1 MPSRTSAWRRLI
13 RASASAPTVRTRA
26 PRAAWRRRVA
36 SSASGSTGRATG
48 STRPRGS
55 ARPVAGV
62 ARQPQTRALEPASR
76 SVASAASAPRAA
88 RLTTTHVGDVAPRDS
103 SAASPAGTT
112 VTCRP
117 SPAAA
122 AHAGSSSTTTTCT
135 GPSGCRGAAVAASG
149 AASGASPAARRLGI
163 RVRRR
168 PRLLRRARRGQGALE
183 VGLGRRGG
191 ALGRGPQ
198 LLLRPLLACRGLAQL
213 GRQQVPLAL
222 PLAHLRGPACR
233 HGLGLREAR
242 PELLELRRALGRIG
256 LPLLAQ
262 RGDPALQL
270 GDLCARLHVAEA
282 GLLQPLLEAPA
293 LGEQR
298 ARALLQLCDLVARAL
313 LLVLERLDC
322 ALGAGERGAGA
333 LGLRVRRSACLL
345 GGPGSGQRP
354 LEVVLVCRRRALAG
368 GVQPLLGVLHALAR
382 LAQRGSQLLPLAL
395 GRLHPLAL
403 AGGRGLG
410 LRAARHP

>member
-1 MPSRTSAWRRLI
+1 
-13 RASASAPTVRTRA
+13 
-26 PRAAWRRRVA
+26 
-36 SSASGSTGRATG
+36 
-48 STRPRGS
+48 
-55 ARPVAGV
+55 
-62 ARQPQTRALEPASR
+62 
-76 SVASAASAPRAA
+76 
-88 RLTTTHVGDVAPRDS
+88 
-103 SAASPAGTT
+103 
-112 VTCRP
+112 
-117 SPAAA
+117 
-122 AHAGSSSTTTTCT
+122 
-135 GPSGCRGAAVAASG
+135 
-149 AASGASPAARRLGI
+149 
-163 RVRRR
+163 
-168 PRLLRRARRGQGALE
+168 
-183 VGLGRRGG
+183 G

-213 GRQQVPLAL
+213 GRQQVTLAL

-233 HGLGLREAR
+233 RGLGLREAR

-270 GDLCARLHVAEA
+270 GNLCARLHVAEA

-354 LEVVLVCRRRALAG
+354 LEVVLVCRRRAPASRARSRSASANDVTSVCTRAASLLSRSAAGRASASGAAAG
-368 GVQPLLGVLHALAR
+368 GAAGAVA
-382 LAQRGSQLLPLAL
+382 GSAAVAV
-395 GRLHPLAL
+395 R
-403 AGGRGLG
+403 R
-410 LRAARHP
+410 RAASIMRASSRSGSESGPICCSVIRS